1 MRRLDTTS
9 VNHDTGD
16 NDELA
21 FVDAVTGEVAGKFG
35 GIKYGLPGSIIRASR
50 DALRSYL
57 WQANGLPVNPHKNF
71 SRYSEDDN
79 GVTAFFTDGSSAR
92 GRILVGADGLHSHV
106 RDQLLGES
114 AQKPA
119 QSQYVPIF
127 GEHDLTPSQYEPLR
141 RIANAVVLGSSPGL
155 RLQVGMLS
163 MEKDGSSAHFFW
175 ALMLRPD
182 DPIALADWVQKASP
196 QELYDFAVGSAQH
209 LHPTVGSIVK
219 DGGPSAMNR
228 SQPRFLEF
236 VTPET
241 LPTGRVAILGDAAHG
256 MVPLRGAGANTAI
269 LDACDLGKL
278 LIEAQKGSRP
288 LDSVLAP
295 YVAKMIPR
303 GRETVLSSRAAGN
316 ADADDPFA
324 LIEKFR
330 REK

>member
-1 MRRLDTTS
+1 
-9 VNHDTGD
+9 
-16 NDELA
+16 
-21 FVDAVTGEVAGKFG
+21 
-35 GIKYGLPGSIIRASR
+35 
-50 DALRSYL
+50 
-57 WQANGLPVNPHKNF
+57 
-71 SRYSEDDN
+71 
-79 GVTAFFTDGSSAR
+79 
-92 GRILVGADGLHSHV
+92 
-106 RDQLLGES
+106 
-114 AQKPA
+114 
-119 QSQYVPIF
+119 
-127 GEHDLTPSQYEPLR
+127 
-141 RIANAVVLGSSPGL
+141 
-155 RLQVGMLS
+155 
-163 MEKDGSSAHFFW
+163 
-175 ALMLRPD
+175 
-182 DPIALADWVQKASP
+182 
-196 QELYDFAVGSAQH
+196 
-209 LHPTVGSIVK
+209 
-219 DGGPSAMNR
+219 MNR